1 VLNKK
6 LSKESSHENSVKC
19 FSSLADADTCDYKDS
34 TSYEL
39 ENGETVMALI
49 KRLNQSPENIK
60 IVFVNGKHAET
71 NSVLKDGD
79 QVGLAPASGG
89 M

>member
-1 VLNKK
+1 MKIT
-6 LSKESSHENSVKC
+6 VKC

-34 TSYEL
+34 TPYEL
-39 ENGETVMALI
+39 KNGETVTALI
-49 KRLNQSPENIK
+49 KRLDRSPEDIK
-60 IVFVNGKHAET
+60 IVFVNGKQVEK

-79 QVGLAPASGG
+79 QVGLAPATGG

>member
-1 VLNKK
+1 L
-6 LSKESSHENSVKC
+6 
-19 FSSLADADTCDYKDS
+19 T
-34 TSYEL
+34 
-39 ENGETVMALI
+39 

-60 IVFVNGKHAET
+60 LVFVNGKQAEM

-79 QVGLAPASGG
+79 QVGLAPATGG

>member
-1 VLNKK
+1 MKIT
-6 LSKESSHENSVKC
+6 VKC

>member
-1 VLNKK
+1 MKIT
-6 LSKESSHENSVKC
+6 VKC

-34 TSYEL
+34 TPYEL
-39 ENGETVMALI
+39 EDGETVMALI
-49 KRLNQSPENIK
+49 KRLNQSPEKIK
-60 IVFVNGKHAET
+60 IVFVNGKNAET

>member
-1 VLNKK
+1 MKIT
-6 LSKESSHENSVKC
+6 VKC

-49 KRLNQSPENIK
+49 KRLNQSPEKIK
-60 IVFVNGKHAET
+60 IVFVNGKNAET

>member
-1 VLNKK
+1 MKVT
-6 LSKESSHENSVKC
+6 VKC

-34 TSYEL
+34 TAYEL
-39 ENGETVMALI
+39 EDGETVTALS

-60 IVFVNGKHAET
+60 IVFVNGKQAEM

-79 QVGLAPASGG
+79 QVGLAPATGG

>member
-1 VLNKK
+1 MKIT
-6 LSKESSHENSVKC
+6 VKC
-19 FSSLADADTCDYKDS
+19 FSTLADADTCDYKDS
-34 TSYEL
+34 TPYEL
-39 ENGETVMALI
+39 KDGETVTALI
-49 KRLNQSPENIK
+49 ERLNQSPEDIK
-60 IVFVNGKHAET
+60 IVFINGKQAET

>member
-1 VLNKK
+1 MKIT
-6 LSKESSHENSVKC
+6 VKC

-34 TSYEL
+34 TSYKL

>member
-1 VLNKK
+1 
-6 LSKESSHENSVKC
+6 
-19 FSSLADADTCDYKDS
+19 
-34 TSYEL
+34 
-39 ENGETVMALI
+39 MALI